1 MYFNKK
7 FFFIIIFVFIAL
19 LRWQKRIWFYLIVQ
33 LMSIYGLFYS
43 IWHVGIEN
51 KLLLGPAGCSSGLN
65 LTDNTLSLKEQILSK
80 PVINCEDIAWSMFGL
95 SAATI
100 NSLLLLLIF
109 ILNAIYL
116 WSIHGEKKE
125 KNYLKTINCKLQI

>member
-1 MYFNKK
+1 MCLKQREPYYV
-7 FFFIIIFVFIAL
+7 IIISFFFIAL

-51 KLLLGPAGCSSGLN
+51 QLLPGPAGCSSGLN
-65 LTDNTLSLKEQILSK
+65 NTDNILSLKEQILSK
-80 PVINCEDIAWSMFGL
+80 PVINCEDIAWSIFGL

-100 NSLLLLLIF
+100 NSMLLFLIF

-116 WSIHGEKKE
+116 WDTYDTKKE
-125 KNYLKTINCKLQI
+125 NNS